1 MLQQIPENR
10 DIQGELTKVNG
21 RLDHLEDMVS
31 DILESG
37 REMDENLTS
46 QLDDVRYELSLQHE
60 TLKKMKRSACTRTHK
75 LSDFLWRSLALGF
88 CSCGHCE
95 EAGQDRDEQTKMQH
109 KLRF

>member
-1 MLQQIPENR
+1 MMLQQIPENR

-75 LSDFLWRSLALGF
+75 LFGLFVAIFGTWILFLWTL
-88 CSCGHCE
+88 
-95 EAGQDRDEQTKMQH
+95 
-109 KLRF
+109 